1 MTIYV
6 PGKVTLKKEFTWNE
20 SVWNPSMISTAL
32 WLDAADASTITES
45 GGAVSQW
52 DDKSGNGRHVTQG
65 TPENRPTYNVTGL
78 NGKATVD
85 WPTSINSAGLQN
97 TSTYSPGRLI
107 GVADYDGSNPF
118 DAYNGLVTFNYS
130 VDSDILVTT
139 EADTVWY
146 GYYPV
151 FLNGSSAASSTAL
164 PTILSPFIFAS
175 NASISSSRTN
185 TYIGTD
191 REFVNR
197 GWVGKIAE
205 IIILPTA
212 PSTYERNRIE
222 GYLAHKWGLTANL
235 PNDHPYKLVGPTP

>member
-1 MTIYV
+1 MSWVIA
-6 PGKVTLKKEFTWNE
+6 GSQKNNWD
-20 SVWNPSMISTAL
+20 PSFITTAL
-32 WLDAADASTITES
+32 WLDAADDSTITES

-65 TPENRPTYNVTGL
+65 TPANRPTYNATGL

-85 WPTSINSAGLQN
+85 WPASINSVFLEN

-118 DAYNGLVTFNYS
+118 DAYNGLVSFNYS
-130 VDSDILVTT
+130 VDSDLFITANSGT
-139 EADTVWY
+139 SWFGSY
-146 GYYPV
+146 QV

-175 NASISSSRTN
+175 NANISSSRTN

-191 REFVNR
+191 RGIAGRSWR
-197 GWVGKIAE
+197 GKMAE

-235 PNDHPYKLVGPTP
+235 PNDHPFKVNPPAP